1 MKNSILAGLKRRR
14 NARALVVRIATE
26 ETGSVAIETTLAYIL
41 MITLVLGIIEFSIM
55 GYTYSVFAEAARQG
69 VRYATFHGAGSTSCS
84 GPSTGCGDPS
94 GSNVANNVTQYAN
107 NFAGSVTSLNIKVT
121 YPDGS
126 STAPS
131 RVVVTV
137 AYTYQPMFNIPGLAQ
152 TFSVTSQG
160 RILY

>member
-1 MKNSILAGLKRRR
+1 M
-14 NARALVVRIATE
+14 
-26 ETGSVAIETTLAYIL
+26 AIETTLAYML
-41 MITLVLGIIEFSIM
+41 MITLVLGIIEFSMM

-94 GSNVANNVTQYAN
+94 GSNVISRVTQYAD
-107 NFAGSVTSLNIKVT
+107 NFAGSVTGLNISVS

-126 STAPS
+126 SASPS
-131 RVVVTV
+131 RVLITV
-137 AYTYQPMFNIPGLAQ
+137 AYTYRPMFNLPGLAQ
-152 TFSVTSQG
+152 PFSVTSQG